1 MWASCQARRRAEIL
15 ANLEKARAAMKVL
28 LDASEN
34 FLAPHPPFC
43 WPCLSIH
50 LSFTSPLP
58 KTCDKPM
65 HSLDMPS
72 CAHTH
77 ARDPSDVAAHAKHR
91 ANTHTHTHLHTHT
104 NRRTTPQERMPPIAP
119 QSQSKAEAASA
130 GGGPSDPAPKEGD
143 PPLYSG
149 LGDIS
154 AALEG
159 MSVWACIAVDRR
171 TFEQR

>member
-91 ANTHTHTHLHTHT
+91 ANTHTHTHTYTHT
-104 NRRTTPQERMPPIAP
+104 PIVALPPKNECLPLRLNPSPKPRPRAQGEGPPTQHPRRETRPCTRGWGTSRPP
-119 QSQSKAEAASA
+119 SR
-130 GGGPSDPAPKEGD
+130 
-143 PPLYSG
+143 
-149 LGDIS
+149 
-154 AALEG
+154 
-159 MSVWACIAVDRR
+159 ACQCGRA
-171 TFEQR
+171 